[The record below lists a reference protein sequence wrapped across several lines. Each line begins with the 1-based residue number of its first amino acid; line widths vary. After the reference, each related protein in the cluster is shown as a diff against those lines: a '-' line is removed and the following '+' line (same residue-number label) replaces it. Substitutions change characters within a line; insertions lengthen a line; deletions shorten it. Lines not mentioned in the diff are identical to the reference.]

1 MEWRVDL
8 RPSYS
13 VLKVS
18 LGPGEAVVAEPGA
31 MVLMRGRVEI
41 QTGTSGGL
49 LPSLLRSLMGSESL
63 FFNTY
68 QAHGAAELWL
78 APALPGDIHYLPL
91 NGDGYVIQDA
101 AYLAHHGEVTLD
113 VAWRGFRGWLTEGEL
128 VWLRARGRGGVWI
141 TAFGG
146 IDAVEVGAGEAVIV
160 DNFHFVAMD
169 EGARYQIRPFG
180 GLRSFLFGGEGL
192 VVEVQGPT
200 RLWLQSRHLASLASA
215 LLPIFRKRLRSK

>member
-13 VLKVS
+13 VLKVP
-18 LGPGEAVVAEPGA
+18 LRPGEAVVAEPGA

-49 LPSLLRSLMGSESL
+49 IPSLLRSL
-63 FFNTY
+63 
-68 QAHGAAELWL
+68 
-78 APALPGDIHYLPL
+78 I
-91 NGDGYVIQDA
+91 
-101 AYLAHHGEVTLD
+101 
-113 VAWRGFRGWLTEGEL
+113 
-128 VWLRARGRGGVWI
+128 
-141 TAFGG
+141 
-146 IDAVEVGAGEAVIV
+146 
-160 DNFHFVAMD
+160 MD

-180 GLRSFLFGGEGL
+180 GLRFFLFGGEGL

-215 LLPIFRKRLRSK
+215 LLPIFRKHLQSE